1 MDPNGYR
8 LETQAIH
15 AGEPSP
21 RIGGAAT
28 VPIFQSTVYE
38 QKEGA
43 SYHDIVYPRLSNLP
57 NHIVLARKLAVL
69 EGGEDALVTGSGM
82 AAIATSLLAVLGGGG
97 HLLAQDSL
105 YGGTH
110 NFVTEDLKSFGIS
123 YDFIDARRPET
134 WGSKLKANTRAIYV
148 EALTN
153 PLLQVADHR
162 AVAAF
167 ARQHNLISLIDNTFA
182 TAVNFRPL
190 ELGFDLSLHSA
201 TKYLNGHTDLVA
213 GAVIGRGELVRKVH
227 HLLNH
232 LGGCL
237 EPHGCYLLYR
247 GLRTLVLRVRQQN
260 ASARAIAHF
269 LSKHPQVKKVNY
281 PSLES
286 HPQHELAQTLF
297 QGFGGVL
304 SFDLNGGTA
313 AAQRMIQ
320 RVRLPIPGPS
330 LGGVETLI
338 TRPSQTSHAG
348 MSKADRE
355 QLGISDG
362 LIRFSTGIEAPED
375 LIEDLDQALKD

>member
-1 MDPNGYR
+1 MHSSGYR

-38 QKEGA
+38 LKEGA
-43 SYHDIVYPRLSNLP
+43 GYHDIVYPRLNNLP
-57 NHIVLARKLAVL
+57 NHTVLAKKLAVL

-82 AAIATSLLAVLGGGG
+82 AAIVTSLLTVLKSGD
-97 HLLAQDSL
+97 HLLAQNTL

-110 NFVTEDLKSFGIS
+110 NFVTEDLQTFGIR
-123 YDFIDARRPET
+123 YDFIDAHRPET
-134 WGSKLKANTRAIYV
+134 WAAKLKPNTRAIYV

-162 AVAAF
+162 AVVAF
-167 ARQHNLISLIDNTFA
+167 AREHKLISLIDNTFA
-182 TAVNFRPL
+182 TPVNFRPP
-190 ELGFDLSLHSA
+190 EFGYDISLHSA

-213 GAVIGRGELVRKVH
+213 GAVIGSTDMVRRIRH
-227 HLLNH
+227 RLNH

-237 EPHGCYLLYR
+237 AAHGCYLLYR

-269 LSKHPQVKKVNY
+269 LSKHPQVAKVNY
-281 PSLES
+281 PSLGS
-286 HPQHELAQTLF
+286 HPQHELAQELF

-304 SFDLNGGTA
+304 SFDLAGGTESA
-313 AAQRMIQ
+313 RRLID
-320 RVRLPIPGPS
+320 RVKLPIPGPS

-338 TRPSQTSHAG
+338 TRPAASSHAG
-348 MSKADRE
+348 MSREDRE
-355 QLGISDG
+355 RIGISDG
-362 LIRFSTGIEAPED
+362 LVRLSVGIEATED